1 MFSEDALQ
9 FSWQAQHFGRVHR
22 HFSWQAQHFRRVVL
36 RVFCE
41 SHWQGCVKWRHGA
54 DSVVGVAFCEM
65 YWKPRTKHRFWDS
78 KFSGSRENSW
88 ENVDFDATKCQ
99 NWRKSRAKRL
109 FWCSHVSRLESLVC
123 LWRRRVYGKLQD
135 LSFSHV
141 STCENWRKSRTKCS
155 FCCSHVSRL
164 ESLVFLWPRRVYGV
178 SCKTC
183 TFQRFPSRLSCRFAW
198 QAWHFVTFQPVW

>member
-1 MFSEDALQ
+1 MFSEDASQ

-22 HFSWQAQHFRRVVL
+22 HFSWQAQHFRHVVL

-54 DSVVGVAFCEM
+54 DSVVRVAFCEM
-65 YWKPRTKHRFWDS
+65 CWKPRTKHRFWDS
-78 KFSGSRENSW
+78 KFSGSRI
-88 ENVDFDATKCQ
+88 
-99 NWRKSRAKRL
+99 
-109 FWCSHVSRLESLVC
+109 FWCYKVSKLEEVSHQTLVLVLSRVSSRVSGLPVASPC
-123 LWRRRVYGKLQD
+123 LWGKLQN

-141 STCENWRKSRTKCS
+141 STCENWRKSGTKCS

-164 ESLVFLWPRRVYGV
+164 ESLVFRWPRRVYGV
-178 SCKTC
+178 SCKTS

>member
-1 MFSEDALQ
+1 M
-9 FSWQAQHFGRVHR
+9 
-22 HFSWQAQHFRRVVL
+22 L

-123 LWRRRVYGKLQD
+123 LWRRRVYG
-135 LSFSHV
+135 
-141 STCENWRKSRTKCS
+141 
-155 FCCSHVSRL
+155 
-164 ESLVFLWPRRVYGV
+164 G

-183 TFQRFPSRLSCRFAW
+183 PFRMFPLVKIGGSLARNARFAAPTCLVSSLW
-198 QAWHFVTFQPVW
+198 FSCGLAVSMG